1 MKKKIFTL
9 FAMMC
14 CVMAVKAQVIADYV
28 SNKGSFTFIAST
40 AGDIAEGTVSIL
52 GTGTKGIKLGRSAKF
67 DVLDNVVKVEAVEG
81 ESFKAGDVLSYTICI
96 NNKDTSKEGHV
107 TFVCGTQSVETDAA
121 PNTYD
126 GKTDALSGKITL
138 TEDADEI
145 LFGRTHGG
153 TATWV
158 TEFKV
163 TRGEVIDD
171 PDDPDPQP
179 GDTPDITGM
188 SLYYWDNFTKANLQ
202 TFADNATIQITGN
215 LSKNIESG
223 SLITIGNKTYASMK
237 LSNGAQNTYVAPDG
251 YAATKVV
258 FFSYVNKGEKTDRP
272 AHWKEVGGVNYDV
285 ESSGGEM
292 MSFQNGSKP
301 DIRTY
306 EFSSPL
312 RAFTFT
318 NGGEQLCYVMA
329 VELEESA
336 AELVKIPAAGYAT
349 YVATSNVAVPE
360 GVEAFIV
367 TGVYDTYVSLQG
379 INNVAAGTPVILK
392 GNEGYYTLP
401 VLEGDAVDASANM
414 LRASNGDV
422 SGSGIYVLA
431 NQNNVVG
438 FYPLGADVV
447 IPAGK
452 AYLQVEGEAKSFL
465 ALEDVTAIN
474 NVEAASAHTS
484 TIYNVAGQ
492 KVQNIKASGLYI
504 VNGKK
509 VFVK

>member
-1 MKKKIFTL
+1 MNKKLRLLFLSLLAVLMSTTTYAGQKFTYT
-9 FAMMC
+9 FNGGSAT
-14 CVMAVKAQVIADYV
+14 
-28 SNKGSFTFIAST
+28 SNP
-40 AGDIAEGTVSIL
+40 AGY
-52 GTGTKGIKLGRSAKF
+52 F
-67 DVLDNVVKVEAVEG
+67 
-81 ESFKAGDVLSYTICI
+81 SY
-96 NNKDTSKEGHV
+96 DTSGKWNFNAKYTGCE
-107 TFVCGTQSVETDAA
+107 
-121 PNTYD
+121 YD
-126 GKTDALSGKITL
+126 GKSYSNGLKMEGSTKIMFTSTTISTVTIVQSTWSANTIVFDGTELAIADA
-138 TEDADEI
+138 EQ
-145 LFGRTHGG
+145 G
-153 TATWV
+153 TGCRVYTISDVAAGDHNI
-158 TEFKV
+158 
-163 TRGEVIDD
+163 TRGSGESGLFLVSVEYDGEGGD
-171 PDDPDPQP
+171 TPVDPEPDDPDPDDQDP
-179 GDTPDITGM
+179 VEAPDITGM
-188 SLYYWDNFTKANLQ
+188 SVYYWDVDNFAAANLQ
-202 TFADNATIQITGN
+202 TFADGATIQITGKLDKTIAN
-215 LSKNIESG
+215 GND
-223 SLITIGNKTYASMK
+223 ITIGNKKYRSMK

-258 FFSYVNKGEKTDRP
+258 FFSYVNAEEGDSY
-272 AHWKEVGGVNYDV
+272 WKEVNGVKY
-285 ESSGGEM
+285 EAATSGGYM
-292 MSFQNGSKP
+292 KSFKDGANP
-301 DIRTY
+301 DFRTY
-306 EFSSPL
+306 EFSSPVK
-312 RAFTFT
+312 AFTFT
-318 NGGEQLCYVMA
+318 NTGKQLCYVMA

-349 YVATSNVAVPE
+349 YVATGNVAVPE

-465 ALEDVTAIN
+465 ALEGDVTAIN

>member
-1 MKKKIFTL
+1 MGKKIFTL

-28 SNKGSFTFIAST
+28 GKKGTFTLISNSE
-40 AGDIAEGTVSIL
+40 AGKVTEGTVSIL
-52 GTGTKGIKLGRSAKF
+52 GTGTKGINLGKSANF
-67 DVLDNVVKVEAVEG
+67 ETPDFVVKVEPVEG

-138 TEDADEI
+138 TKDADEI

-163 TRGEVIDD
+163 TRGDVPDE

-179 GDTPDITGM
+179 GDAPDITGM

-223 SLITIGNKTYASMK
+223 SSIKIDGKSYTSMK

-258 FFSYVNKGEKTDRP
+258 FFSYVNKDAQTDRP
-272 AHWKEVGGVNYDV
+272 AYWKEVGGVDYDIIT
-285 ESSGGEM
+285 SGGEL
-292 MSFQNGSKP
+292 MSFKDGANP
-301 DIRTY
+301 DFRTY
-306 EFSSPL
+306 EFSSPV
-312 RAFTFT
+312 RSFTFT
-318 NGGEQLCYVMA
+318 NSGEQLCYVMA

-336 AELVKIPAAGYAT
+336 AELVKVSAAGYAT
-349 YVATSNVAVPE
+349 YVTAGNVSVPE
-360 GVEAFIV
+360 NLEAFIV
-367 TGVYDTYVSLQG
+367 VGVSDTYVTLKG
-379 INNVAAGTPVILK
+379 INKIALGTPVIFK
-392 GNEGYYTLP
+392 GNAGYYTLP
-401 VLEGDAVDASANM
+401 VLEGDADDASANM
-414 LRASNGDV
+414 LQASDGTV
-422 SGSGIYVLA
+422 SSGYVLA
-431 NQNNVVG
+431 NKNDVVG
-438 FYPLGADVV
+438 FYPVATT

-452 AYLQVEGEAKSFL
+452 AYIPADGEAKSFL
-465 ALEDVTAIN
+465 ALDGDATAISN
-474 NVEAASAHTS
+474 IETTSAHA

-492 KVQNIKASGLYI
+492 RVQNIEKSGLYI

-509 VFVK
+509 LFVK